1 MKKKMETLIAIA
13 KILGLPDINLDYASD
28 FLANNE
34 YGVCYQTIITQL
46 YENDVEIDSNIY
58 LLILKIAKELCLPLS
73 DYSFMECLISEET
86 EVFKRA
92 KLMLLENL

>member
-1 MKKKMETLIAIA
+1 MEALIASA
-13 KILGLPDINLDYASD
+13 KILGLPDIDLDYASD

-34 YGVCYQTIITQL
+34 YGVCCQTIMTQL

-58 LLILKIAKELCLPLS
+58 ILISKIAKELCLPLS
-73 DYSFMECLISEET
+73 NYLFMEDLISEET
-86 EVFKRA
+86 EVSKRA